1 MQSNQ
6 IVLDPI
12 SCFGCRER
20 KWCQPHLFLLLRQQ
34 KETEAP
40 SFVPR
45 FFPWRQLRGES
56 NLETRNS
63 FNQIN
68 QWNKKRNEEK
78 RNPGSKEGT
87 RERER
92 IVTTHITVPMTV
104 KRNDNEKDGRKAKTE
119 DNLSS
124 WLSVSDQ
131 LTLKDNFSLCVT
143 VFPLGSQSEEK
154 SCRGRGCKD
163 SCPDASLS
171 VSRIALFM
179 LLSWHLYSLSESSS
193 CSSSSSLIFL
203 IDLNSREEA
212 GRERHEEAWEE
223 EMPLL
228 YPWKRMSESVVH
240 LVRETNPGEQEK
252 TSLRETERKRHSK
265 FRSDA
270 VFVRLRRRDC
280 EGPKR
285 SWRCLSLFH
294 PMLELFKSLCTLY
307 SLHYTSLLTIDSLS
321 STEFRWFHSFM
332 FICLVHFLVLISLL
346 SLLQSIL
353 FASLITSV
361 SLFFMCQRWSPVKK
375 AMSRRTI
382 LDTSLSTMSLAS
394 EKGICFSSYCCVSG
408 CWCFQ
413 LLHLQRHLVPHACLD
428 H

>member
-104 KRNDNEKDGRKAKTE
+104 KRNDNEKDGRKAKAE

-171 VSRIALFM
+171 VSRIVHAAFM
-179 LLSWHLYSLSESSS
+179 
-193 CSSSSSLIFL
+193 
-203 IDLNSREEA
+203 
-212 GRERHEEAWEE
+212 
-223 EMPLL
+223 
-228 YPWKRMSESVVH
+228 
-240 LVRETNPGEQEK
+240 
-252 TSLRETERKRHSK
+252 
-265 FRSDA
+265 
-270 VFVRLRRRDC
+270 
-280 EGPKR
+280 
-285 SWRCLSLFH
+285 
-294 PMLELFKSLCTLY
+294 
-307 SLHYTSLLTIDSLS
+307 TSLLTEWVFELFFFFVSYFSYRLELERRSRSWETWGSMGRRDAAAVSLETNVRICSTFGTRDEPRRTREDKSTRNWTKETLKVQVWCCLRQTPETRLRRTKTKLEMPQSLPSNAWTVQVLVYSLLLTLHFSSHHRFSLFNRIPLISFIHVHLSRPLSCSHFSSLS
-321 STEFRWFHSFM
+321 SSVYSLCISHHKRLSIFHVSEM
-332 FICLVHFLVLISLL
+332 V
-346 SLLQSIL
+346 
-353 FASLITSV
+353 AS
-361 SLFFMCQRWSPVKK
+361 
-375 AMSRRTI
+375 
-382 LDTSLSTMSLAS
+382 
-394 EKGICFSSYCCVSG
+394 
-408 CWCFQ
+408 
-413 LLHLQRHLVPHACLD
+413 
-428 H
+428 